1 MATILEYFG
10 PGKNNLSLPLARQI
24 LDVPF
29 LNNALDTLPSKIRRM
44 VENKLVGI
52 EIEIEKAYP
61 GFSSIFW
68 SVERDGSLRNDGLE
82 YKTIYPTK
90 IGDLWTS
97 LQDWKKW
104 VDKVRN
110 EIPETY
116 DASERCS
123 VHVHIDARLM
133 DIKDIS
139 KVLAIYAFLEDALF
153 NFCGPNRKHNIFCVP
168 LNSCQLQEG
177 DVAQSINAW
186 NKYGA
191 INLKTLREFG
201 TIEFRGM
208 AGTDNIEYIMEW
220 SVICALITVVAE
232 LIKQDSLWNLLTEVK
247 TSSDY
252 TRTIKSLMYGF
263 TDKLFWDDVV
273 VDQAVTNARMMLSK
287 GMK

>member
-1 MATILEYFG
+1 MATIHEYYG
-10 PGKNNLSLPLARQI
+10 AGKNNLSLPLPREV
-24 LDVPF
+24 LDVPH
-29 LNNALDTLPSKIRRM
+29 LNRTFETLPSKIRKM

-52 EIEIEKAYP
+52 EIEIERAYP
-61 GFSSIFW
+61 GYSSMYW
-68 SVERDGSLRNDGLE
+68 TVERDGSLRNDGLE
-82 YKTIYPTK
+82 YKTCYPTK
-90 IGDLWTS
+90 IGTLWYS
-97 LQDWKKW
+97 LQDWEKW
-104 VDKVRN
+104 VNKVRK
-110 EIPETY
+110 EIPDSY

-123 VHVHIDARLM
+123 VHVHIDARM
-133 DIKDIS
+133 MHMQDMN

-208 AGTDNIEYIMEW
+208 AGTDNISYIMEW
-220 SVICALITVVAE
+220 SVICALLVVVAE
-232 LIKQDSLWNLLTEVK
+232 LIDHDSLWALFTDLK

-252 TRTIKSLMYGF
+252 KRAIQSIMYGF
-263 TDKLFWDDVV
+263 TDRLFWDDVV
-273 VDQAVTNARMMLSK
+273 VDRAVTNARMFLSK
-287 GMK
+287 EMK